1 MRRERT
7 FAYIMLGSVA
17 ANGRERRLEGDVY
30 KYGERNECELCGSVR
45 RCIDRYGMVTCQ
57 ACQSDLL
64 PSAGGVL
71 YGG

>member
-1 MRRERT
+1 MRRDST
-7 FAYIMLGSVA
+7 FAHIMLGSVA

-30 KYGERNECELCGSVR
+30 KYGERNECELCGSVK
-45 RCIDRYGMVTCQ
+45 RCIDRYGMVACQ

-71 YGG
+71 YRG